1 MESLSDSGSSEK
13 PIGERLGQGT
23 GREREGVRVGCGGC
37 ALRDVRRLDIQKE
50 ENSGRREAA
59 VLMASENLRKIS
71 ICKICCDAEGF

>member
-13 PIGERLGQGT
+13 PIGE
-23 GREREGVRVGCGGC
+23 
-37 ALRDVRRLDIQKE
+37 RLDIQKE